1 MLYFPFTR
9 SKTEFKKVD
18 HPFLEKLYSNF
29 LCRAKTETET
39 ERKRESF
46 AAELNRKLINLDE
59 AKEKL

>member
-29 LCRAKTETET
+29 LCRAKTETE
-39 ERKRESF
+39 RKRESF
-46 AAELNRKLINLDE
+46 AAELNRRLINLDE